1 MAVGAAQV
9 RLAYKT
15 PPLRTAG
22 SVVVLIRLHEP
33 FLGFVVKYT
42 MSGVA
47 PGPGS
52 PLALMHGLNPRDR
65 NGVTLGYQICV
76 QLLR

>member
-1 MAVGAAQV
+1 MILIIVASPRVWGPSV
-9 RLAYKT
+9 R
-15 PPLRTAG
+15 G
-22 SVVVLIRLHEP
+22 Q
-33 FLGFVVKYT
+33 VKYT